1 MIFVFYEEILIREG
15 DEDTFGALSIISGR
29 KRLLIIDR

>member
-15 DEDTFGALSIISGR
+15 DEDTFGGNISRGVYCER
-29 KRLLIIDR
+29 RSQ